1 MGGAIPLTLKGE
13 KMKIIEPY
21 TDEYLKYDEMTGWY
35 YITEKALI
43 SRGIDLRARLSRK
56 KAISPEYVINGL
68 ITLASEMIYNYVH
81 MFSFDNYK
89 QDYFIT
95 HIEELRPVILRA
107 LLQQATYIL
116 RVGDA
121 YLSKEDRDKAI
132 SPHAINT
139 LNTTIRELGNLP
151 ITYSGR

>member
-1 MGGAIPLTLKGE
+1 
-13 KMKIIEPY
+13 MKTIEPY

-43 SRGIDLRARLSRK
+43 SRGIDIRSRLAKK
-56 KAISPEYVINGL
+56 KATTPEYVINGL
-68 ITLASEMIYNYVH
+68 VVLTSEMIYNYVH
-81 MFSFDNYK
+81 QFSFDNYK
-89 QDYFIT
+89 QDYLIS
-95 HIEELRPVILRA
+95 HIEELRPIILRA

-139 LNTTIRELGNLP
+139 LNTTIRELGNRP
-151 ITYSGR
+151 ITFTGR